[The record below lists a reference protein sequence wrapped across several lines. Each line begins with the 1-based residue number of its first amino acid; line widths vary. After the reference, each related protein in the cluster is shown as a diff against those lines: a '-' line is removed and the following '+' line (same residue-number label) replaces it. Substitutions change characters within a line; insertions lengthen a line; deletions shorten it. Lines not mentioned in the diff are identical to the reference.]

1 MKYILSLFFC
11 FLSSC
16 VAHRSLI
23 EPQMFYQAYDP
34 AHTHAVA
41 PFFLTLEEAQTFANK
56 MNREQ
61 ETNYQVSFISP

>member
-1 MKYILSLFFC
+1 MKYILPLVLC
-11 FLSSC
+11 LLSGC
-16 VAHRSLI
+16 VSTQTMI

-34 AHTHAVA
+34 ARTNAVA